1 MPRAITAQNAADYIG
16 IALPDPA
23 TYDGYALGIV
33 VNAVNVL
40 VPSTVPRV
48 RALPPSEEWPVDVTL
63 AAHLMAARL
72 FARRRSPTG
81 VATYTE
87 TGPAYVARWDPDLE
101 RLLQVGKWAPP
112 GGA

>member
-1 MPRAITAQNAADYIG
+1 MITAAEVADYIG
-16 IALPDPA
+16 IEPPEAGSYDAFALEHVTA
-23 TYDGYALGIV
+23 
-33 VNAVNVL
+33 AVNVL
-40 VPSTVPRV
+40 VPGTVPRV
-48 RALPPSEEWPVDVTL
+48 RALAEGEPWPPDVITG
-63 AAHLMAARL
+63 ALMLGQRL

-101 RLLQVGKWAPP
+101 RLLRVGRWAPP